1 MQIRKKRCA
10 FEDGKMWKLKV
21 GCVSLL
27 SDGLRKAGMP
37 IRLCKVYLELWLESG
52 DRIFPTPYHSI
63 FLGRTTELPL
73 NSSRLPFSLF
83 LAQSSG

>member
-52 DRIFPTPYHSI
+52 DRIFPTTVFSWEEQPNFHSI
-63 FLGRTTELPL
+63 PL
-73 NSSRLPFSLF
+73 DYLSVCF
-83 LAQSSG
+83 

>member
-37 IRLCKVYLELWLESG
+37 IRFCKVYLELWLESR
-52 DRIFPTPYHSI
+52 DIPYY
-63 FLGRTTELPL
+63 RTELPL
-73 NSSRLPFSLF
+73 RPFRLPFSLL

>member
-37 IRLCKVYLELWLESG
+37 IRFCKVYLELWLESR
-52 DRIFPTPYHSI
+52 DIPYYSI

-73 NSSRLPFSLF
+73 SSFRLPFSLL